1 MFSII
6 FTVFGQ
12 VFISIIKLVPTFIE
26 LKNLPID
33 IMAVALGVPAIVIS
47 LGLMIINKIKKELGI
62 S

>member
-6 FTVFGQ
+6 FTVIGQ